1 MDALREVCRLPL
13 QTWLTL
19 PDLLKLHVQE
29 LHQRGSPFGRRAQEL
44 RDEVAADLIEDL
56 VRLGLAARTG
66 RQRQRLRM
74 IADVLLAQT
83 DALALGLVDGR
94 YKSVETAIDVLARFA
109 ASLIQLAEADKSAE
123 RTRSADS
130 SNKE

>member
-1 MDALREVCRLPL
+1 
-13 QTWLTL
+13 
-19 PDLLKLHVQE
+19 
-29 LHQRGSPFGRRAQEL
+29 
-44 RDEVAADLIEDL
+44 